1 MKKQY
6 IKPTVQVVKLHNQ
19 CHILVGSVRGVQ
31 DNLGEY
37 DHFYWDNGSD
47 DYAR

>member
-6 IKPTVQVVKLHNQ
+6 IKPTVQVVKLHHQ
-19 CHILVGSVRGVQ
+19 CQILVGSVRGYQ
-31 DNLGEY
+31 DNLG
-37 DHFYWDNGSD
+37 DDSFIWDNGSD

>member
-6 IKPTVQVVKLHNQ
+6 IKPTVRVVKLQHQ
-19 CHILVGSVRGVQ
+19 CQILVGSVRGYQ
-31 DNLGEY
+31 DNL
-37 DHFYWDNGSD
+37 DDDSFIWDNGSD

>member
-6 IKPTVQVVKLHNQ
+6 IKPTVQVVKLHHQ
-19 CHILVGSVRGVQ
+19 CQILVGSVRGVQ

-37 DHFYWDNGSD
+37 DHFNWDKGSD